1 MAAVSDGI
9 AHISFRGGGLFVP
22 VRTPYD
28 RQLLVEQVLE
38 RAQTKGEVQVLV
50 DNQRWMVQS
59 RGGALPA
66 RCSRCGSRC
75 HSVCYS
81 AAIRDAAICVDCA
94 LGTGG
99 DDAPVTPQSQLVGQ
113 RRLMAGT

>member
-1 MAAVSDGI
+1 MATMSDGI

-28 RQLLVEQVLE
+28 RQMLVEQVVE

-59 RGGALPA
+59 RGGTLPE
-66 RCSRCGSRC
+66 CCPRCGSRC

-81 AAIRDAAICVDCA
+81 AAINHAAICVDCA
-94 LGTGG
+94 LGTAREDPPAATQSRLGG
-99 DDAPVTPQSQLVGQ
+99 
-113 RRLMAGT
+113 RRVAGT